1 MNTIINALKTVLV
14 IRAYQWLTGISF
26 LLFLLLYLM
35 TLPASFTGGYI
46 SFEALKYLTPALVG
60 FSVLMAALVTLLVPL
75 IVYLIK
81 RGQKSSKSSAAGG
94 ILVGF
99 LAPLLCCSPLLP
111 IFLGFIAALLPSLG
125 GSFGIQIQGF
135 IATHQTALFSIA
147 SLLLVFALYQNAK
160 KVVDG
165 VCCAIL

>member
-1 MNTIINALKTVLV
+1 MNTISNALKIVLA
-14 IRAYQWLTGISF
+14 IRVYQWLTGISF

-35 TLPASFTGGYI
+35 TLPASFTGGYS

-60 FSVLMAALVTLLVPL
+60 FSVLMAILVALLMPL
-75 IVYLIK
+75 IIYLIT

-94 ILVGF
+94 ILVGL
-99 LAPLLCCSPLLP
+99 LAPILCCSPLLP
-111 IFLGFIAALLPSLG
+111 ILLGFIAALLPSLG

-135 IATHQTALFSIA
+135 IATHQTALFSAA

-160 KVVDG
+160 KVVNG
-165 VCCAIL
+165 TQCEI